1 MANAKAPTR
10 ILHVDGDSFFA
21 SCEMASSL
29 AKVKMNLSFTHH
41 HRLWDD
47 NPIIARRYLR

>member
-21 SCEMASSL
+21 
-29 AKVKMNLSFTHH
+29 T
-41 HRLWDD
+41 
-47 NPIIARRYLR
+47 RRIFDLLDSIF